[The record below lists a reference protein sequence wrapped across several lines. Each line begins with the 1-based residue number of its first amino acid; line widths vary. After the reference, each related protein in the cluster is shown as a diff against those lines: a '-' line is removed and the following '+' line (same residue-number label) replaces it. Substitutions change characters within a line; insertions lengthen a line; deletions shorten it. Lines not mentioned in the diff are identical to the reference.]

1 MFVITIIIAILYPD
15 TQYNTIT
22 IITHII
28 ILLEIVK
35 CQLIFLFFIFH
46 RPILLVY
53 DIRDKLVDVDI

>member
-1 MFVITIIIAILYPD
+1 MLVITIIIAILYTD

-35 CQLIFLFFIFH
+35 CQLIFH
-46 RPILLVY
+46 RRILLVY